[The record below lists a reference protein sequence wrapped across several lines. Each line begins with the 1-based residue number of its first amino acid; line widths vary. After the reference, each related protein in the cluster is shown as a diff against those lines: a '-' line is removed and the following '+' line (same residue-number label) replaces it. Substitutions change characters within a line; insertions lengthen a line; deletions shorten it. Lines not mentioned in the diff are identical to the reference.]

1 MSKRAA
7 FMVTVAGSNITSTL
21 SPVLI
26 SLSVSDKVGTHA
38 DTATLEIDDTDGRI
52 VLPQIGAPVIVALG
66 WDGEGVRV
74 VFTGTVD
81 EVKSGGSRSGGR
93 TLTITAKGMDTTAG
107 PKQTQQRHFD
117 DTTVNDILTE
127 AGKAAGVTEI
137 EIDPSLAGI
146 KRRYFEMRDESFIHA
161 GERLAREIGGNFRIQ
176 GTRATMSKRGG
187 SYTASVM
194 ARWGDNLHGWDLSPA
209 LGRPQFAT
217 MRARWYDPNEAK
229 WKDTEQGTGLSAE
242 ARHDHRYAKADE
254 AEAGQQAGSDSA
266 TSQRDQAEGSVTI
279 EGNTAAIPDGLCII
293 SGARAGIDG
302 AWRIEAVTHTYSR
315 SSGFVSQLSLKAPG
329 SAA

>member
-1 MSKRAA
+1 
-7 FMVTVAGSNITSTL
+7 
-21 SPVLI
+21 
-26 SLSVSDKVGTHA
+26 
-38 DTATLEIDDTDGRI
+38 
-52 VLPQIGAPVIVALG
+52 
-66 WDGEGVRV
+66 
-74 VFTGTVD
+74 
-81 EVKSGGSRSGGR
+81 
-93 TLTITAKGMDTTAG
+93 
-107 PKQTQQRHFD
+107 
-117 DTTVNDILTE
+117 
-127 AGKAAGVTEI
+127 
-137 EIDPSLAGI
+137 
-146 KRRYFEMRDESFIHA
+146 
-161 GERLAREIGGNFRIQ
+161 
-176 GTRATMSKRGG
+176 
-187 SYTASVM
+187 
-194 ARWGDNLHGWDLSPA
+194 
-209 LGRPQFAT
+209 